1 MARWTNRAET
11 RGNHDVTSERTT
23 IGLGQGFDPDAQG
36 QDERKYAA
44 SNPVVQRLINRL
56 CAAVADALDET
67 VGPILDVGTG
77 EGLAIQRITQLLSE
91 GGGDP
96 RPVIGVEYRLAKL
109 RAARRRNPRM
119 SAVVADIG
127 MLPFRDGA
135 MPTVLCMEVLEHLDR
150 PADAVREL
158 ARVSGATLVVTVPFE
173 PLFRLGN
180 LARGKNLRK
189 FGNDPEHLQ
198 QFNPRNVRTLL
209 SFESITGPRAPNVRT
224 AAVAPWVIGVRSVP
238 GSDGT
243 AIDNTT
249 SDHTTSGGTSA

>member
-1 MARWTNRAET
+1 M
-11 RGNHDVTSERTT
+11 TSERTT

-44 SNPVVQRLINRL
+44 SNPVVRWLINRL
-56 CAAVADALDET
+56 CAAVADALDGT

-77 EGLAIQRITQLLSE
+77 EGLAVQRVTQLLSE
-91 GGGDP
+91 GGGGP
-96 RPVIGVEYRLAKL
+96 RPVIGVEYRAAKL

-198 QFNPRNVRTLL
+198 QFNPCGVRRLL

-224 AAVAPWVIGVRSVP
+224 ATVTPWVIGVRSVP
-238 GSDGT
+238 
-243 AIDNTT
+243 APRATT
-249 SDHTTSGGTSA
+249 SDRKTSEGTPA